1 MRINTPWKLV
11 AVAFLQLCIYFWYF
25 APSQTLPRCSL
36 CFPSPTRNGTSEY
49 TLKINKTHIS
59 CFMYVTQSPK
69 KAPLFLTL
77 LCTDWLTDARIETFL
92 VVQSVH
98 CIFEFVDYISCY
110 PQLSSVI
117 FGTRS
122 VVFRIFRHSGT
133 LGRKSSAFGSKLKL
147 AGTHCLAIEG
157 PE

>member
-77 LCTDWLTDARIETFL
+77 LCADWLTDARIETFL

-98 CIFEFVDYISCY
+98 CIFEFVDYPAIPSY
-110 PQLSSVI
+110 PWLSSELV
-117 FGTRS
+117 RS
-122 VVFRIFRHSGT
+122 CSEFSDI
-133 LGRKSSAFGSKLKL
+133 L
-147 AGTHCLAIEG
+147 ALWGENLAYLVQNWNWQVHIA
-157 PE
+157 